1 MDDLFRCSICID
13 TLTTMLKRCA
23 GEMVE
28 PLMLIKEGLWRSE
41 VLGVDETNLRVSQR
55 QDWIHAA
62 SSNYLT
68 LLK

>member
-1 MDDLFRCSICID
+1 
-13 TLTTMLKRCA
+13 MLKRCA